1 MSFDAGSAFSLSFI
15 RNTAERAERASEQV
29 VPMYTPMWYATKV
42 MATTANSWW
51 EGGVPPARRRGQRA
65 ASAVANA
72 AAGVARRLHVVR
84 G

>member
-1 MSFDAGSAFSLSFI
+1 MNFDASSTLSLSFA
-15 RNTAERAERASEQV
+15 RNTASRDERATDGV

-65 ASAVANA
+65 ASAVAHA
-72 AAGVARRLHVVR
+72 AVGVARRLHVVR
-84 G
+84 S

>member
-1 MSFDAGSAFSLSFI
+1 MSFDASNALSLPFG
-15 RNTAERAERASEQV
+15 RGVANRAERQADAV

-51 EGGVPPARRRGQRA
+51 EGGVPPSRRRGQRA
-65 ASAVANA
+65 ADAVVHA

>member
-1 MSFDAGSAFSLSFI
+1 MSFDASSALSLSFT
-15 RNTAERAERASEQV
+15 RNTAGRAERVSEPV

-65 ASAVANA
+65 ANAVANA
-72 AAGVARRLHVVR
+72 AVGVARRLHVVR
-84 G
+84 S